1 MQYNCNKKLSYDADL
16 RKNGKLKIICKEKEK
31 MEKNDLITILKS
43 QKKEELKFLN
53 ALDFE
58 NDLESPKKITGNQK
72 KIEDEIKRFDK
83 NEWAIY
89 LFFVDKNFKFDLA
102 EYSRVKYN
110 YQMARCP
117 REEDLEERK
126 NEVKDGC
133 LYVGSSQN
141 LISRLEQHLTAKSK
155 TVYALHLSEWFP
167 QDEELRLIVIKM
179 KNQDAKKM
187 QKYED
192 YLWDYYKPL
201 LGKQGKK

>member
-1 MQYNCNKKLSYDADL
+1 M
-16 RKNGKLKIICKEKEK
+16 KNECKYTAFLLKIISFF
-31 MEKNDLITILKS
+31 I
-43 QKKEELKFLN
+43 FLF
-53 ALDFE
+53 LFI
-58 NDLESPKKITGNQK
+58 DLEIPKKITGNQK
-72 KIEDEIKRFDK
+72 EIEDEIKKADK
-83 NEWAIY
+83 RQEWAIY

-102 EYSRVKYN
+102 EYSRAKCN

-126 NEVKDGC
+126 NKVKDGC

-155 TVYALHLSEWFP
+155 IVYALHLSEWFP